1 MKKTCKYCKQIY
13 YAKPSRNKKYCSNEC
28 RLNDARISNKTCKS
42 CDTQLVGEYAYRKQ
56 FCNHQCSS
64 DFRYK
69 KYIERWKKGQ
79 ENGRSGV
86 DNISNHIRRYLF
98 EKNKDA
104 CQKCEWSETNLT
116 TGKIPL
122 TVNHIDGHWK
132 NNKEENLEL
141 ICPNCHSLTSTY
153 GSLNRGNGRVHRL
166 NKING
171 AIA

>member
-1 MKKTCKYCKQIY
+1 MNKLCKHCKNPIKKK
-13 YAKPSRNKKYCSNEC
+13 A
-28 RLNDARISNKTCKS
+28 
-42 CDTQLVGEYAYRKQ
+42 AYRNIY
-56 FCNHQCSS
+56 CNNTCQQLYHHEQ
-64 DFRYK
+64 
-69 KYIERWKKGQ
+69 YIKRWKKGQ
-79 ENGRSGV
+79 EKGRSGV
-86 DNISNHIRRYLF
+86 GGTSAHIRRYLF
-98 EKNKDA
+98 EKNKNA
-104 CQKCEWSETNLT
+104 CQKCGWSETNLT

-153 GSLNRGNGRVHRL
+153 GSLNRGNGRAHRL